1 MFWRGNLQST
11 ICYITFLQIFKQK
24 AKSSPQVE
32 TSFSHLP
39 CCDDALY
46 DALVYIQASA
56 GVLLQSQ
63 I

>member
-1 MFWRGNLQST
+1 MFWRGNLHST
-11 ICYITFLQIFKQK
+11 ICYITLLQIFKQK

-39 CCDDALY
+39 CCEIQY
-46 DALVYIQASA
+46 DAFVYIHASA